1 MNRGK
6 ILVIDDENQL
16 RKALSRIIELEGY
29 EVFQSENGA
38 GGLKILEK
46 EKDIVL
52 VICDVKLPDMNGMI
66 ILSTIRQK
74 YPHLEVILLTAYGTI
89 HDGVQ
94 AMKQGA
100 FDYITKGD
108 GDEQIIIGIEKAVEK
123 AKLQK
128 RIFELENKLETRYS
142 FDRIIGQSKMMKDTI
157 DLARKVA
164 PTDST
169 VLLEGETGTR
179 KELFAQSI
187 HNGSPRKNKPFIAV
201 NCSALPRELLESEI
215 FGYRKGA
222 FTGAVADKKGL
233 FEEAHEGTLFLDEI
247 GEMHPDLQTKL
258 LRVLED
264 QTFTRIGDNK
274 FIRVNVRIIAATNRD
289 LLKEIA
295 ANNFRHDLYYRLSVL
310 KIHIPALRERKED
323 IPELINY
330 FSRIYAGKTKKKIK
344 GASPAFL
351 QKLDTFDWPGNT
363 RELKNIVERAVILAD
378 TEELI
383 PDLLPSEIQYPDSG
397 NALPKEYDT
406 LESMEKSHILRMLK
420 HTGGNKTKAAE
431 KLGIAIPTLYRKLE
445 QYGLQDLS

>member
-16 RKALSRIIELEGY
+16 RKALSRIVELEGY

-38 GGLKILEK
+38 KGLNILEK
-46 EKDIVL
+46 EKEILL
-52 VICDVKLPDMNGMI
+52 VICDVKLPDINGMI
-66 ILSTIRQK
+66 MLSAIRKK
-74 YPHLEVILLTAYGTI
+74 YPHIEIILLTAYGTI

-108 GDEQIIIGIEKAVEK
+108 GDEQIIVVVEKAVEK
-123 AKLQK
+123 AKLQR

-142 FDRIIGQSKMMKDTI
+142 FDRIIGKSKMIGETI
-157 DLARKVA
+157 ALARKVA

-169 VLLEGETGTR
+169 VLFEGETGTG
-179 KELFAQSI
+179 KELFAQSV
-187 HNGSPRKNKPFIAV
+187 HHASLRKNGPFIAI
-201 NCSALPRELLESEI
+201 NCSALPKELLESEI

-222 FTGAVADKKGL
+222 FTGAVTDKKGL

-264 QTFTRIGDNK
+264 QSFTKIGDTK
-274 FIRVNVRIIAATNRD
+274 AMRVNVRIIAATNRD
-289 LLKEIA
+289 LLKEVA
-295 ANNFRHDLYYRLSVL
+295 ATNFRHDLYYRLSVL
-310 KIHIPALRERKED
+310 KIRIPALRERKED
-323 IPELINY
+323 IPELVSY
-330 FSRIYAGKTKKKIK
+330 FSRIYAGKTKKRID

-351 QKLDTFDWPGNT
+351 QKLAAFDWPGNT
-363 RELKNIVERAVILAD
+363 RELKNVVERAVSLAD
-378 TEELI
+378 HQELT
-383 PDLLPSEIQYPDSG
+383 PDLLPPEIQYPELRDATADQYG
-397 NALPKEYDT
+397 T
-406 LESMEKSHILRMLK
+406 LESVEKSHIRSVLQ